1 MSDNKIKVLWVEDN
15 PGIVDAYQRQASRF
29 GLNLVHFPYWEDA
42 EAALKGD
49 YNSWQAIIL
58 DAKCPVRKNDIDDA
72 DAFLSYAI
80 DRIRDI
86 ANERRRTIPWYVL
99 SGDAERPIDRIIPP
113 SRRKWDGD
121 WDEKVYRPFY
131 SKRADVEWGD
141 GMIPE
146 RHALFKRIKSYVER
160 YDQELVLRN
169 NLYQEVFVATQSL
182 LDKGL
187 NGEVE
192 RYLVEL
198 LAPIHFADVPHRDYN
213 NRYSKLRKIIEHIFR
228 HMVEMQILPP
238 IIKGKDGKKESDGKI
253 NLSWGS
259 LFLGGEFDGNGKPK
273 QDDKLWS
280 KVMRITPNNAP
291 ILPKQLAEYVK
302 LAIFESGAALHTDDE
317 DSKRMNYDHYM
328 SVVGNSSYMLRA
340 FALATCDFI
349 LWYDKYL
356 TEHSDEEIN
365 SLTWTNAN
373 EKI

>member
-1 MSDNKIKVLWVEDN
+1 MPENKIKVLWVEDN

-29 GLNLVHFPYWEDA
+29 GLNLVNFPYWEDA

-58 DAKCPVRKNDIDDA
+58 DAKCPVRKNDVDDA

-121 WDEKVYRPFY
+121 WDEKVHRPFY
-131 SKRADVEWGD
+131 SKRADVEWG
-141 GMIPE
+141 GETKHE
-146 RHALFKRIKSYVER
+146 RQVLFERIKSYVER

-213 NRYSKLRKIIEHIFR
+213 DRYSKLRKIIEHIFR

-356 TEHSDEEIN
+356 TEHSDEEMN